1 MVKLDVSLYLQTIR
15 DALSQCSLFSGLSD
29 EQLDEVARHGELI
42 DYKQNESIAAKGKKG
57 MASLSLCSARLL
69 YRWCLNV
76 VRYPSN

>member
-29 EQLDEVARHGELI
+29 EQLDGARHGELI
-42 DYKQNESIAAKGKKG
+42 DYKQNESIARQGKKG